1 MLVQDFDYHLPP
13 ELIAQEP
20 LANRAASRMLVVY
33 RKEGRWE
40 DRQFRDFPA
49 FVRAGDCL
57 VVNDSKVIPARL
69 YGHRE
74 GHTGHVEVLLVEPRS
89 DDELTWLALARP
101 GKKLRTGDTIVFSDR
116 VRATILGRGERGERL
131 LRFTASGNFYEALQ
145 EVGHI
150 PLPPYIN
157 RADTVADRNRYQ
169 TVYAAN
175 AGSVAAPT
183 AGLHFTPE
191 VLQACHEAGA
201 AIAHVTLHVGLGTF
215 QPLQTD
221 VVEEVK
227 LHEERYSVS
236 AAVAEQL
243 RAAPRVIAIGT
254 TSVRTVETV
263 AASNWQ
269 QLTGS
274 TSIFLYPG
282 HRFARVDALLTNFH
296 LPKSSLLMLVCA
308 LGGTEL
314 MLAAY
319 RHAVE
324 QRYRFFSYGDCMLI
338 V

>member
-1 MLVQDFDYHLPP
+1 
-13 ELIAQEP
+13 
-20 LANRAASRMLVVY
+20 MLVVY
-33 RKEGRWE
+33 KNEGRWE
-40 DRQFRDFPA
+40 DRQFREFPT
-49 FVRAGDCL
+49 FVRPGDCL

-101 GKKLRTGDTIVFSDR
+101 GKKLRTGDVIIFSDR
-116 VRATILGRGERGERL
+116 LRAAIVGRGERGERL
-131 LRFTASGNFYEALQ
+131 LRFIAAVDFHEAVQ

-150 PLPPYIN
+150 PLPPYID
-157 RADTVADRNRYQ
+157 RADTAADRSRYQ

-191 VLQACHEAGA
+191 VLQACRAAGA

-215 QPLQTD
+215 QPLQAD
-221 VVEEVK
+221 VVEEAK

-236 AAVAEQL
+236 AGVAEQL

-263 AASNWQ
+263 AAGDWR
-269 QLTGS
+269 QLSGHTG
-274 TSIFLYPG
+274 IFLYPG

-314 MLAAY
+314 TLAAY